1 MEEEAGSRSHTIL
14 IAEDEALVLKMLS
27 YRLQK
32 EGYTVLT
39 ASDGKQALECLR
51 SHTPDLVITDLMM
64 PYHSGLEVLE
74 FTKKSLSSRIPVIV
88 LSASGQEQTVVK
100 AFSLGADDF
109 ALKPFSPNELVS
121 RVRRHLA
128 GIKPGANDVRKP
140 GPTP

>member
-1 MEEEAGSRSHTIL
+1 MEREPNSRSYSIL

-39 ASDGKQALECLR
+39 ANDGKQALDCLR
-51 SHTPDLVITDLMM
+51 TTTPDLVITDLMM
-64 PYHSGLEVLE
+64 PYHSGLEILE
-74 FTKKSLSSRIPVIV
+74 YVKKSMLTRVPVIV
-88 LSASGQEQTVVK
+88 LSASGQEQTVLK

-121 RVRRHLA
+121 RVRRHL
-128 GIKPGANDVRKP
+128 GIS
-140 GPTP
+140 

>member
-1 MEEEAGSRSHTIL
+1 MEREPNSRSYSIL

-39 ASDGKQALECLR
+39 ANDGKQALDYLR
-51 SHTPDLVITDLMM
+51 TNTPDLVITDLMM
-64 PYHSGLEVLE
+64 PYHSGLEILE
-74 FTKKSLSSRIPVIV
+74 YVKKSIYTRVPVIV
-88 LSASGQEQTVVK
+88 LSASGQEQTVLK

-121 RVRRHLA
+121 RVRRHL
-128 GIKPGANDVRKP
+128 GVS
-140 GPTP
+140 

>member
-1 MEEEAGSRSHTIL
+1 MEVEPPNKEYTIL

-32 EGYTVLT
+32 EGFTVLT
-39 ASDGKQALECLR
+39 ASDGKQALELLKAT
-51 SHTPDLVITDLMM
+51 TPDLVITDLMM

-74 FTKKSLSSRIPVIV
+74 YVKKSLGSRIPVLV
-88 LSASGQEQTVVK
+88 LSASGQEQTILK

-121 RVRRHLA
+121 RVRMHLR
-128 GIKPGANDVRKP
+128 GR
-140 GPTP
+140 